1 MPDGILIIDK
11 PAGWTSM
18 DVCAKLRGILREKR
32 IGHAGTLD
40 PMATGV
46 LPVFVGRA
54 TKAVQF
60 AENGRKEYHAV
71 LKLGTVTDTQDTTGT
86 VLETHPVTVGADEVR
101 AALEHFTGELLQL
114 PPMYS
119 ALKVNGQKLYDLAR
133 QGKTVER
140 KPRAITVYELELL
153 EQSAPDEFT
162 LRVVCSKG
170 TYIRTL
176 CHDLGQALGCGGCM
190 AALRRTMAAGFRIE
204 EAVTLER
211 AQEEREAL
219 LLPLDEYFRAY
230 PRFTVQN
237 ETQEKRAYND
247 DLVRPKFAIMDP
259 ELTMTLPDYQTEAG
273 CADIMMHTMERYF
286 VNSGTM
292 ELTDALAEGLLRT
305 VMHNAEVLHTDP
317 RNYDAR
323 AEVMW
328 ASSLAHNGLTGCGS
342 DGGDWMPHLLEH
354 EMGGM
359 FNVTHGAGL
368 AAVWPSWARYVYKDC
383 LPRFVKYAVN
393 VMGVT
398 PGATDE
404 ETALAGIAAMEEFY
418 HRIGMPVNFKEL
430 GIDPTD
436 EQMAE
441 MAASC
446 ARACGGAKGSAKVLH
461 QSDMEAIYKM
471 LK

>member
-1 MPDGILIIDK
+1 
-11 PAGWTSM
+11 
-18 DVCAKLRGILREKR
+18 
-32 IGHAGTLD
+32 
-40 PMATGV
+40 
-46 LPVFVGRA
+46 
-54 TKAVQF
+54 
-60 AENGRKEYHAV
+60 
-71 LKLGTVTDTQDTTGT
+71 
-86 VLETHPVTVGADEVR
+86 
-101 AALEHFTGELLQL
+101 
-114 PPMYS
+114 
-119 ALKVNGQKLYDLAR
+119 
-133 QGKTVER
+133 
-140 KPRAITVYELELL
+140 
-153 EQSAPDEFT
+153 
-162 LRVVCSKG
+162 
-170 TYIRTL
+170 
-176 CHDLGQALGCGGCM
+176 
-190 AALRRTMAAGFRIE
+190 
-204 EAVTLER
+204 
-211 AQEEREAL
+211 
-219 LLPLDEYFRAY
+219 
-230 PRFTVQN
+230 
-237 ETQEKRAYND
+237 
-247 DLVRPKFAIMDP
+247 MDP

-404 ETALAGIAAMEEFY
+404 ETALAGIAAMEAFY